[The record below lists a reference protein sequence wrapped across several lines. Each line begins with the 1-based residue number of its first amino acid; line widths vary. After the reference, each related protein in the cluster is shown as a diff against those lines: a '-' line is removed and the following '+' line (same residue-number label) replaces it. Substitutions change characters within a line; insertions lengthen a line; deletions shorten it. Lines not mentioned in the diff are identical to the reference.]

1 MLYLRYELSC
11 ENDHTV
17 LYLYAGKYY
26 VQEIDYN
33 NSTIWVLDSGI
44 QKDNYFSTPS
54 YSLYPYNFSFPRTAL
69 SYDLSNYNSR
79 IVVFMSC
86 EKPVNTPFYLDTS
99 TCKENREYSHYKR
112 YKYVT
117 IGTISATE
125 VEDIAARK
133 WSSKYFLY
141 RSPQWIGIWSWAF
154 MDSSYLWQLLW
165 KREFLLPQWLEPCW
179 MRQQDKSEKGH
190 NTFHSLIK
198 YLTCWPLFSS
208 CTFLSFFL
216 SALVLHFSR
225 H

>member
-86 EKPVNTPFYLDTS
+86 EKPVNTQFYLDTS
-99 TCKENREYSHYKR
+99 TFKENGEYSSNSSISHYKR

-125 VEDIAARK
+125 VEDSCR
-133 WSSKYFLY
+133 
-141 RSPQWIGIWSWAF
+141 
-154 MDSSYLWQLLW
+154 
-165 KREFLLPQWLEPCW
+165 LEQ
-179 MRQQDKSEKGH
+179 MV
-190 NTFHSLIK
+190 
-198 YLTCWPLFSS
+198 LTSRPGNDHPNIS
-208 CTFLSFFL
+208 CTEVHNELVYGLELSGIQVICDSYCGRGNYCYRNDL
-216 SALVLHFSR
+216 NRVQRDSKIGG
-225 H
+225 